1 MYNRI
6 DIPLRPHPALALAA
20 NLPWY
25 LLALFCLV
33 AASGQPALWHIA
45 GLISLAIG
53 IWRTARALQSG
64 EDFVTG
70 LIIDQDRLRLCY
82 SDGRTQTV
90 RVAPE
95 SRLGARLS
103 ILKLVPEAPKEF
115 PLQLRARIKGL
126 RYACLQ
132 KLEKKSPPAT
142 EFPDKKEREA
152 LDPREREL
160 LGIKL

>member
-1 MYNRI
+1 VYNRI

-33 AASGQPALWHIA
+33 AASGQPALWYIA
-45 GLISLAIG
+45 GLISLATG
-53 IWRTARALQSG
+53 IWRTARALRSG
-64 EDFVTG
+64 EDSVTG
-70 LIIDQDRLRLCY
+70 LMIDQDRLRLCY

-103 ILKLVPEAPKEF
+103 ILKLVPEAPISAPIPVVLSTLPGMSNTDAGAF
-115 PLQLRARIKGL
+115 RRLRVWL
-126 RYACLQ
+126 RLGSGQ
-132 KLEKKSPPAT
+132 SGDRSPQSS
-142 EFPDKKEREA
+142 
-152 LDPREREL
+152 
-160 LGIKL
+160 

>member
-103 ILKLVPEAPKEF
+103 ILKLVPEAPISAPIPVVLSTLPGMSNTDADAF
-115 PLQLRARIKGL
+115 RRLRVWL
-126 RYACLQ
+126 RLGSGQ
-132 KLEKKSPPAT
+132 SGDRSPQS
-142 EFPDKKEREA
+142 F
-152 LDPREREL
+152 
-160 LGIKL
+160 

>member
-33 AASGQPALWHIA
+33 AASGRPALWHIA

-103 ILKLVPEAPKEF
+103 ILKLVPEAPISAPIPVVLSTLPGMSNTDADAF
-115 PLQLRARIKGL
+115 RRLRVWL
-126 RYACLQ
+126 RLGSGQ
-132 KLEKKSPPAT
+132 SGDRSPQS
-142 EFPDKKEREA
+142 F
-152 LDPREREL
+152 
-160 LGIKL
+160 

>member
-33 AASGQPALWHIA
+33 AASGLPALWYIA

-53 IWRTARALQSG
+53 IWRTARALRSG
-64 EDFVTG
+64 EDSVNG
-70 LIIDQDRLRLCY
+70 LMIDQDRLRLCY

-103 ILKLVPEAPKEF
+103 ILKLVPEAPISAPIPVVLSTLPGMSNTDADAF
-115 PLQLRARIKGL
+115 RRLRVWL
-126 RYACLQ
+126 RLGSGQ
-132 KLEKKSPPAT
+132 SGDRSPQS
-142 EFPDKKEREA
+142 
-152 LDPREREL
+152 L
-160 LGIKL
+160 